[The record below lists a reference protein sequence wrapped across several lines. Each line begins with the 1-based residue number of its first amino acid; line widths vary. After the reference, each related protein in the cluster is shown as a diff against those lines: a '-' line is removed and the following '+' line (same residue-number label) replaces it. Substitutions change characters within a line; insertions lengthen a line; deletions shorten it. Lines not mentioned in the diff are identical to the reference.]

1 MVLEVVSRSSV
12 RKDTE
17 VLKEAYWDAGIQE
30 YWLVDARKAPLRFD
44 IFRYTSKGYVPVA
57 KQASWLNSKVFAK
70 SFRLTQ
76 TKGPQGYPKFTLAV
90 R

>member
-1 MVLEVVSRSSV
+1 L

-17 VLKEAYWDAGIQE
+17 VLHEAYWDAGIQE
-30 YWLVDARKAPLRFD
+30 YWLVDARKPALRFD
-44 IFRYTSKGYVPVA
+44 IFRYTTKGYVPVP
-57 KQASWLNSKVFAK
+57 KQAGWLKSQVFGQ

-76 TKGPQGYPKFTLAV
+76 SKGPMGYPKFTLAV